1 MADRGELP
9 TGYRRCKYLCG
20 NGETYSAKYAYIDTG
35 ICDSVSVKYD
45 IVMEIGSIVEYGR
58 FAGVNKNRMGLWSMR
73 DVSKSTFIIRLN
85 TIYIGSFTPPSSKF
99 VYSVNGGSV
108 SVDGISVAKNTQ
120 SYNTPYNI
128 WLFGV
133 NFGDRGTGAKI
144 YGVKMWENGELVRN
158 FVPSI
163 DRAYRPCM
171 YDTVSKQAFYSE
183 GKGELGYE
191 LINGDYVP
199 PIKI

>member
-9 TGYRRCKYLCG
+9 AGYRRCKYLCG
-20 NGETYSAKYAYIDTG
+20 NGKESSESYAYIDTG
-35 ICDSVSVKYD
+35 ICDRVSVKYD
-45 IVMEIGSIVEYGR
+45 IVMEIGCSVDFDR
-58 FAGVNKNRMGLWSMR
+58 FAGVNKNRMGLWTMR
-73 DVSKSTFIIRLN
+73 NFQTSSFVIRLN
-85 TIYIGSFTPPSSKF
+85 TVVIGRFIPPSSKF

-120 SYNTPYNI
+120 SYNTQYTI

-133 NFGDRGTGAKI
+133 NVGDRGTDAKI
-144 YGVKMWENGELVRN
+144 YGAKMWENGELVRN

-163 DRAYRPCM
+163 DSAYRPCM

>member
-20 NGETYSAKYAYIDTG
+20 NGKIYSGSYAYIDTG

-45 IVMEIGSIVEYGR
+45 IVMEIGSSVDWER
-58 FAGVNKNRMGLWSMR
+58 FAGVHKNSMGLWSR
-73 DVSKSTFIIRLN
+73 RSDQSSDFIIKLN
-85 TIYIGSFTPPSSKF
+85 TISIGSFIPPSSKF

-133 NFGDRGTGAKI
+133 NFGDRGTDAKI

-191 LINGDYVP
+191 LINGVYVP